1 MMRGAM
7 KIIGGLLLIIGGI
20 WTYLVWETGL
30 ANLKRLFFLVIGNVG
45 LYVILIG
52 IVLLIIGFTDLSE

>member
-1 MMRGAM
+1 M